1 MGIVKNVY
9 YFFIF
14 SNLLIGTAAYVQCAL
29 TYMVLNKVPNSDIL
43 MIEGT
48 ATLLLYN
55 FSLLLSKPK
64 HPHES
69 PYLRTRWIFKNE
81 WLLWTNSILAF
92 VLLACA
98 LIEVHL
104 YTLLFLAGIGLLSL
118 SYALPLFKINGVRG
132 GLRQLPGL
140 KLFHI
145 AIIWSL
151 SSVGLPVVQLWAEGG
166 NMDWYAANYLGI
178 AKVIFLLLCT
188 LPFDIRDMQQDSY
201 YHLKTIPR
209 MLGEKK
215 SIRLCYT
222 LVLVHSILVL
232 CSPYEGYIKIGLLIT
247 NLIIVLA
254 MRFMIFP
261 HIKQYHHVYLLDM
274 ALIIQF
280 LICGLLLYL

>member
-1 MGIVKNVY
+1 MRIVNNVY

-14 SNLLIGTAAYVQCAL
+14 SNLLIGLAAYLQCAL
-29 TYMVLNKVPNSDIL
+29 TYIILNKPCNPYIL

-55 FSLLLSKPK
+55 FSMLRSKPK
-64 HPHES
+64 YPHES

-92 VLLACA
+92 ILLAYA
-98 LIEVHL
+98 LMEVHL
-104 YTLLFLAGIGLLSL
+104 HTLFFLAGIGLLSL
-118 SYALPLFKINGVRG
+118 SYALPLFKMNGVRG

-166 NMDWYAANYLGI
+166 SIDWYAANYLGI

-188 LPFDIRDMQQDSY
+188 LPFDIRDMRQDSY
-201 YHLKTIPR
+201 YHLKTIPNL
-209 MLGEKK
+209 LGEKK

-232 CSPYEGYIKIGLLIT
+232 CSPYEGHIKIGLFIT
-247 NLIIVLA
+247 NLVIVLT

-274 ALIIQF
+274 ALILQF
-280 LICGLLLYL
+280 LICSLIQYL

>member
-166 NMDWYAANYLGI
+166 SMDWYAANYLGI

-222 LVLVHSILVL
+222 LVLLHSTLVL